1 MDHEY
6 KIIKSALSRKF
17 TREGITVDVE
27 IYRGE
32 ADSVWVLEVID
43 QEGASTVWEDT
54 FQTEQDALNE
64 VFQTIASEGIGC
76 FLRDPIEKLH

>member
-1 MDHEY
+1 MNDEPE
-6 KIIKSALSRKF
+6 IITSRLSRKI
-17 TREGITVDVE
+17 TRDGMTVDVQ

-32 ADSVWVLEVID
+32 LDAVWVLEVID
-43 QEGASTVWEDT
+43 QAGGSTVWDET

-76 FLRDPIEKLH
+76 FLQDPIQKLH